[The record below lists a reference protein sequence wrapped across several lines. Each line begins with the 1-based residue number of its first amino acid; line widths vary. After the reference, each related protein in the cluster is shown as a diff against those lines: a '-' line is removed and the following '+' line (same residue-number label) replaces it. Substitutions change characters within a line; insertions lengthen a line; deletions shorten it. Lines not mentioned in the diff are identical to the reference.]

1 MLTRGQHVP
10 HFGDRGFLIMTGQL
24 SWFPSHTQS
33 LLQLVSLVKQ
43 YIAVLIKASSPA
55 SNLITPYWLSY
66 NKITV
71 HVLFI
76 FTSVQDNG

>member
-1 MLTRGQHVP
+1 MLTRGQHVSDY
-10 HFGDRGFLIMTGQL
+10 GDRGFLLLTGQL

-33 LLQLVSLVKQ
+33 LLQLVCLVKQ
-43 YIAVLIKASSPA
+43 YIAVLIKASSPD
-55 SNLITPYWLSY
+55 SNLIAPYWLFY

-71 HVLFI
+71 HVPFI